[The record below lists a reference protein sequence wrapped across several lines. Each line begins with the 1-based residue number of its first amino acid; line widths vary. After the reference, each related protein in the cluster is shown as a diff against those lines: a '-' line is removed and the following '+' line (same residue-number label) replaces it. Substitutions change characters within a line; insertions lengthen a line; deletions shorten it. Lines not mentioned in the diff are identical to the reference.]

1 MESSKKSPKDV
12 VATWNLPLND
22 GVHRIELEHGT
33 TTGKRIIRVDGQV
46 SNDSLPLRSV
56 VRPLLIRILLQEV
69 LRKDWLFKLVGREDF
84 FVKKFRC
91 TAVIEASSVFSYQY
105 SLIVDGKPFQAFADS
120 MMKTLKA
127 WEANLDGSAHYICL
141 EKDTLN
147 VLVNGEEVDSKGD
160 FLECG
165 MAITFEL
172 KEHTCCIK
180 ASKAAKKSGITYRLY
195 IDGKEITEK
204 TD

>member
-33 TTGKRIIRVDGQV
+33 TTGKRIIRVDG
-46 SNDSLPLRSV
+46 
-56 VRPLLIRILLQEV
+56 QEV

-204 TD
+204 TDW